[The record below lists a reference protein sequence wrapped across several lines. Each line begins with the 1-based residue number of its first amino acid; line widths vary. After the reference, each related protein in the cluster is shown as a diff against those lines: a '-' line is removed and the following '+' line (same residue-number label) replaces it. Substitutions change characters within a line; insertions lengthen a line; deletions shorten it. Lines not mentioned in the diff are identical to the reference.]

1 MQTEE
6 HGGAGGLGMRLEETP
21 QYAEVKILGFP
32 SYPVRYNQDGG
43 GGADLSY
50 KNEHKHLWSLSHIH
64 CALACAGR

>member
-50 KNEHKHLWSLSHIH
+50 KNEHKHLWSLSHTVH
-64 CALACAGR
+64 

>member
-32 SYPVRYNQDGG
+32 SYPVCYMYNQDGG

-50 KNEHKHLWSLSHIH
+50 KNEHKHL
-64 CALACAGR
+64 